1 MPRMAPTLKQPE
13 VSVIISITLSHR
25 DSITQGVHDYELIKM
40 SKSTE
45 KESLSPFYCLALPAL
60 ALTPSPPS
68 RGTEAANVLSF
79 AARTSLVLLFPIFL
93 QSEPHF

>member
-1 MPRMAPTLKQPE
+1 MSSLT
-13 VSVIISITLSHR
+13 
-25 DSITQGVHDYELIKM
+25 M

-45 KESLSPFYCLALPAL
+45 KESLSPFHALLPGPAVL

-68 RGTEAANVLSF
+68 RGTKVANVLSF
-79 AARTSLVLLFPIFL
+79 AARTSLVLLFFIFL